1 MKFSIAGSENVEV
14 ELYNVKRI
22 NLLFITNYGEFMF
35 FKNSEYININLT
47 LARIRRGDRVVKVL
61 DC

>member
-35 FKNSEYININLT
+35 FKNSKYIYNNLT

>member
-35 FKNSEYININLT
+35 FKNSVPY
-47 LARIRRGDRVVKVL
+47 
-61 DC
+61 